1 MVFPVKTVAH
11 CATPF
16 APLFA
21 PWLHAQI
28 RHQQRYRTV
37 VLTQEALNTEHFPVE
52 RLRSSEEF
60 GSVKKLFNRVVTR
73 VTGTYP
79 FYECFLTQEQAD
91 IIHAHF
97 GYQGVRCMR
106 AKSRTGLPMVT
117 SLYGMDA
124 TRDAHRPP
132 WRSRFERLFNAG
144 ELFLAEGGHMARR
157 LEGAGCP
164 AERIAIH
171 HLGVDTEAIRF
182 TERIADDG
190 EVRVLMCAN
199 FREKKGIPDGL
210 RALGNALQ
218 GLRVDCRVVILGDGP
233 EKPKVLE
240 AVRDSGLSER
250 VEMLGIQPY
259 AGVLEQMR
267 RCHFFLHPSVT
278 AADGDAEG
286 GAPVVLLDAQAS
298 GLPVIATEHD
308 DIPEYVLDGRSGL
321 LAPERDVDGLSDRI
335 RVLLTAREKW
345 GEMGRQG
352 RRHVEESYNA
362 RTQSASLES
371 VYDRVLGQ

>member
-1 MVFPVKTVAH
+1 MKTVAH

-21 PWLHAQI
+21 PWLHAQV

-37 VLTQEALNTEHFPVE
+37 VLTQEARNSEHFPVE
-52 RLRSSEEF
+52 RLHSSENL
-60 GSVKKLFNRVVTR
+60 GPVSRLYNRLVTR
-73 VTGTYP
+73 ATGTYP
-79 FYECFLTQEQAD
+79 FYDRILVHEQAD

-97 GYQGVRCMR
+97 GYQGFRCLR

-124 TRDAHRPP
+124 TRDIHCPP
-132 WRSRFERLFNAG
+132 WRSRFERLFNSG
-144 ELFLAEGGHMARR
+144 ELFLAEGTRMAQR
-157 LEGAGCP
+157 LEAAGCP

-171 HLGVDTEAIRF
+171 HLGVDTQVIPF

-199 FREKKGIPDGL
+199 FREKKGIPNGL

-218 GLRVDCRVVILGDGP
+218 GSSVDCRVVILGDGP
-233 EKPKVLE
+233 EKSKVLE
-240 AVRDSGLSER
+240 AVTESGLAQR

-259 AGVLEQMR
+259 AVVMEQMR
-267 RCHFFLHPSVT
+267 RCHFLLHPSVT

-321 LAPERDVDGLSDRI
+321 LAPERDVDGLSDHI
-335 RVLLTAREKW
+335 RVLLTDREKW
-345 GEMGRQG
+345 SDMGRQG

-362 RTQSASLES
+362 RTQSAALES
-371 VYDRVLGQ
+371 LYDGVLGQ

>member
-37 VLTQEALNTEHFPVE
+37 VLTQEAHNTEHFPVE
-52 RLRSSEEF
+52 RLCSSQEF
-60 GSVKKLFNRVVTR
+60 GSVKRFYNRLVTR

-79 FYECFLTQEQAD
+79 FYDRFLTDEQAD

-97 GYQGVRCMR
+97 GYQGFRCLR
-106 AKSRTGLPMVT
+106 AKARTGLPMVT

-124 TRDAHRPP
+124 TRDAHIPP

-144 ELFLAEGGHMARR
+144 ELFLAEGTHMAQR
-157 LEGAGCP
+157 LERAGCP
-164 AERIAIH
+164 AQRIAIH

-182 TERIADDG
+182 TERVADDG
-190 EVRVLMCAN
+190 EVRVLLCAN

-218 GLRVDCRVVILGDGP
+218 GLRVDCRVVIVGDGP
-233 EKPKVLE
+233 EKPKVHE
-240 AVRDSGLSER
+240 VIRRSGLSDR
-250 VEMLGIQPY
+250 VEMLGIVPY
-259 AGVLEQMR
+259 AAVLEQMR
-267 RCHFFLHPSVT
+267 RCHFLLHPSMT
-278 AADGDAEG
+278 ASDGDAEG

-308 DIPEYVLDGRSGL
+308 DIPEYVLNGRSGL
-321 LAPERDVDGLSDRI
+321 LARERDVDGLSDHI

-345 GEMGRQG
+345 GDMGRQG
-352 RRHVEESYNA
+352 RRHVEERYNA
-362 RTQSASLES
+362 RTQSAALES
-371 VYDRVLGQ
+371 VYDRILGQ